1 MKRSTLWLVFLRSLF
16 IQAGFSPEALQT
28 LGLLYALEP
37 ALAELYPDP
46 VARRAALQ
54 RHLTPFNTHPYVA
67 SGLVG
72 GILFHEVR
80 VARGEEPE
88 TAVIHFKQ
96 SLMGPLAAL
105 GDGFFWL
112 SLRPAVGALAVLLV
126 PFIHVWAAVVFFV
139 AFNVVHVWL
148 RAWLFLSGWRLG
160 DAMVGRLRAAHL
172 PVWSNRLRTLAAGC
186 AGMVGAW
193 LAVRFAVQAGG
204 PITPWLAVIAGA
216 VGVVTLVLA
225 ERRVAPIWLM
235 YGLAA
240 MAVVA
245 GMALG

>member
-1 MKRSTLWLVFLRSLF
+1 MKRTTLWLVFVRSLF

-46 VARRAALQ
+46 AARRVAVQ

-88 TAVIHFKQ
+88 TAVTHFKT

-139 AFNVVHVWL
+139 LFNVVHVWL
-148 RAWLFLSGWRLG
+148 RAWLFLTGWRLG

-204 PITPWLAVIAGA
+204 PITPWLAVIAAA
-216 VGVVTLVLA
+216 VGVGTLVLA
-225 ERRVAPIWLM
+225 ERRVAPFWLM

-245 GMALG
+245 GLLLG